1 MTSRLKKV
9 AVPPRPVYTD
19 PVPRFRLKRAIVA
32 TPSRGET
39 VWLNCSGPS
48 SWTAYPII
56 DIPVAALNGRDENM
70 FDWVIPRF
78 HKRVRE
84 GEVFFNNMAREVVT
98 IETKGAGTWSQRQTV
113 GTDCS
118 GTIRN
123 NEFRH
128 TNPNTVMF
136 IPTINTPY
144 YPVWPVENSALSDR
158 SVEDLK
164 TLVSTEVLSKR
175 GRSDSDIWEMIA
187 EMDKTLHLLR
197 GPVLQLNDLS
207 SRLHKSIAT
216 NTKSRALVKE
226 ISADYLLYR
235 YGISPLIKD
244 ILSIMKTFER
254 TWGKQRKSFRAKDS
268 DSSKSFT
275 SGSFAYGAALSS
287 WSLET
292 TETIQIRGV
301 SLEEVDLSILSNM
314 GFSSK
319 GLITLPWELTGYSF
333 VADWFYNFGDLLG
346 AMVPA
351 YGYKNLGSCLSIER
365 TRVNLYSV
373 TTSQYSGA
381 GNWHYTGS
389 FGGTCAIVRQTSTR
403 QGLSAPGL
411 VMKSDFK
418 FDKMTRMADA
428 VALIASRFVKIHNL
442 IGPQP
447 VRYPT
452 YRQRKNMSLWLNQPG
467 VS

>member
-1 MTSRLKKV
+1 MTSHLIKV

-19 PVPRFRLKRAIVA
+19 PVPRFRLKRTIVG

-39 VWLNCSGPS
+39 VWLSCAGPS
-48 SWTAYPII
+48 SWTAYPAI

-78 HKRVRE
+78 HKRVRG

-98 IETKGAGTWSQRQTV
+98 IETKGAGTWSQRYAV
-113 GTDCS
+113 GTNCS

-123 NEFRH
+123 NEFRQ
-128 TNPNTVMF
+128 TNPNTIMF

-144 YPVWPVENSALSDR
+144 YPVWPVENSALSNR

-187 EMDKTLHLLR
+187 EMDKTLQLLR

-254 TWGKQRKSFRAKDS
+254 TWGKQRKSFRANDS

-275 SGSFAYGAALSS
+275 SGSFAVGAALSS

-381 GNWHYTGS
+381 GNWQYTGS

-428 VALIASRFVKIHNL
+428 VALIASRFVKISHL